1 MQIKNIVMARER
13 YTRSLHYQ
21 LITVKA
27 TRVED
32 QEKAKRE
39 GMKEGIL
46 IQKTQQKR
54 SRKSEKIKRNKTPL
68 VIMR

>member
-13 YTRSLHYQ
+13 YSLHYQ

-54 SRKSEKIKRNKTPL
+54 S
-68 VIMR
+68 

>member
-13 YTRSLHYQ
+13 YSLHYQ